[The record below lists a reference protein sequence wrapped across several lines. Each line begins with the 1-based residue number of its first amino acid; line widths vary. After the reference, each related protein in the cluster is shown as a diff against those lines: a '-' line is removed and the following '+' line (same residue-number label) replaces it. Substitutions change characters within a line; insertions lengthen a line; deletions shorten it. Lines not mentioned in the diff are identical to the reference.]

1 MGFSMK
7 NTCVELIAIAY
18 PVQAAPREVIQSREV
33 VVAWH
38 TVNGTDANLV

>member
-7 NTCVELIAIAY
+7 DTCVKLIAIAY
-18 PVQAAPREVIQSREV
+18 PVQAAPGKVIQSREV
-33 VVAWH
+33 VVARY